1 MKTKEIIEK
10 LKLMIDIAESQ
21 FPEIEAVSLPI
32 DQAKILLQALEEE
45 PFLGCDTCETVTEE
59 TEGYPDLCTN
69 RKSQLYSREVSKE
82 LSCIHHSRRKELT
95 NEKCEHV
102 TPICYNPDAFCYR
115 SECDQADSCIHHSN
129 RKEKK

>member
-10 LKLMIDIAESQ
+10 LKRAKKNHGGHGTIAIFFNGE
-21 FPEIEAVSLPI
+21 ELDE
-32 DQAKILLQALEEE
+32 LLQALEEE

-82 LSCIHHSRRKELT
+82 LL
-95 NEKCEHV
+95 
-102 TPICYNPDAFCYR
+102 
-115 SECDQADSCIHHSN
+115 CIHHSN

>member
-1 MKTKEIIEK
+1 MKTEIIEK
-10 LKLMIDIAESQ
+10 LEKLKANAELNRYHY
-21 FPEIEAVSLPI
+21 PVECLTVNEYEY
-32 DQAKILLQALEEE
+32 LLQALEEE

-82 LSCIHHSRRKELT
+82 LSCIHHS
-95 NEKCEHV
+95 
-102 TPICYNPDAFCYR
+102 
-115 SECDQADSCIHHSN
+115 N